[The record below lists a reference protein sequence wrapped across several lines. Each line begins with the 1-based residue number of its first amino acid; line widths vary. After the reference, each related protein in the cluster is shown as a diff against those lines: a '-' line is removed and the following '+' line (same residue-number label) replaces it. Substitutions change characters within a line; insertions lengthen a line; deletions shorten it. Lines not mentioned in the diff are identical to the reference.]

1 MTNNELDT
9 KTRTITLTDREGM
22 EIFDAIASSRFKAE
36 QELEEAESASDTA
49 WVSDAR
55 DSFFLFDRL
64 YDKLQAVF
72 GHLYD
77 TDDDGEYE
85 EDDLTA
91 DEATEAHTT
100 FYDGVCE
107 QCSTGLVVAVPCR
120 LQQPDEATDDALTLD
135 EVEQAIQA
143 IEARTPGDKA
153 TCGHCEAPLSKG
165 TLTDLLDLGIFE
177 GTNVRGLCD
186 ACGTKASNSP
196 HRIF

>member
-91 DEATEAHTT
+91 DEAT
-100 FYDGVCE
+100 
-107 QCSTGLVVAVPCR
+107 
-120 LQQPDEATDDALTLD
+120 DDALSL
-135 EVEQAIQA
+135 EEAESAIQA

-165 TLTDLLDLGIFE
+165 TLTDLLLDSGIFE

-186 ACGTKASNSP
+186 ACGTKASRSP